1 MIKLLPLLLTLSLF
15 TIACSTPET
24 EAQTETQAETAST
37 TTSGQ
42 QTENATINLVSP
54 NSQEPVKMGE
64 NQLIVEVIDPQTQ
77 KPVAVENL
85 DVNVSMPM
93 EGEEDM
99 TSMAKVEPDAQPGRY
114 KINTNFGMKGKWNVV
129 TQVKDPKVNGQANYT
144 FDVK

>member
-1 MIKLLPLLLTLSLF
+1 MIKLLPLLLTLSFF
-15 TIACSTPET
+15 TIACSTPE

-42 QTENATINLVSP
+42 QTENAKINLVSP
-54 NSQEPVKMGE
+54 NSQEAVKMGD
-64 NQLIVEVIDPQTQ
+64 NILVVEVIDPQTQ
-77 KPVAVENL
+77 KPVAVETL

-114 KINTNFGMKGKWNVV
+114 KIKTNFGMQGKWNVV
-129 TQVKDPKVNGQANYT
+129 TQVKDPKLNGQANYT

>member
-1 MIKLLPLLLTLSLF
+1 MIKLLPLLLTLSFF
-15 TIACSTPET
+15 TIACSTPE

-37 TTSGQ
+37 TSGQ
-42 QTENATINLVSP
+42 QIESAKINLVSP
-54 NSQEPVKMGE
+54 NPQESVKMGD
-64 NQLIVEVIDPQTQ
+64 NTLVVEVIDPQTQ

-93 EGEEDM
+93 EGEEEM

-129 TQVKDPKVNGQANYT
+129 TQVKDPKLQGQANYT

>member
-1 MIKLLPLLLTLSLF
+1 MIKLLPLLLTLSFF
-15 TIACSTPET
+15 TIACSTPE
-24 EAQTETQAETAST
+24 EAQTETQTETAST
-37 TTSGQ
+37 TSGQ
-42 QTENATINLVSP
+42 QIESATINLVSP
-54 NSQEPVKMGE
+54 NPQEAVKMGD
-64 NQLIVEVIDPQTQ
+64 NTLVVEVIDPQTQ

-99 TSMAKVEPDAQPGRY
+99 TSMAKIEPDAQPGRY

>member
-1 MIKLLPLLLTLSLF
+1 MIKLLPLLLTLSFF
-15 TIACSTPET
+15 TIACSTPE
-24 EAQTETQAETAST
+24 AQTETQTETAST

-42 QTENATINLVSP
+42 QVENAKINLVSP
-54 NSQEPVKMGE
+54 NPQEAVKMGD
-64 NQLIVEVIDPQTQ
+64 NTLVVEVIDPQTQ

-114 KINTNFGMKGKWNVV
+114 KIRTNFGMKGKWIVA
-129 TQVKDPKVNGQANYT
+129 TQVIDPIVNGLAIYT

>member
-1 MIKLLPLLLTLSLF
+1 MIKLLPLLLTLSFF
-15 TIACSTPET
+15 TIACSTPE
-24 EAQTETQAETAST
+24 AQTETQTQTAA

-42 QTENATINLVSP
+42 QIESATINLVSP
-54 NSQEPVKMGE
+54 NPQDAVKMGD
-64 NQLIVEVIDPQTQ
+64 NILVVEVIDPQTQ
-77 KPVAVENL
+77 KPVAVETL

-93 EGEEDM
+93 EGQEDM

-114 KINTNFGMKGKWNVV
+114 KIRTNFGMKGKWNVA

>member
-1 MIKLLPLLLTLSLF
+1 MIKLLPLLLTLSFF
-15 TIACSTPET
+15 TIACSTPE
-24 EAQTETQAETAST
+24 EAQTETTST

-42 QTENATINLVSP
+42 QTENAKINLVSP
-54 NSQEPVKMGE
+54 NSQEAVKMGD
-64 NQLIVEVIDPQTQ
+64 NILVVEVLDPQTQ
-77 KPVAVENL
+77 KPVAVETL

-114 KINTNFGMKGKWNVV
+114 KIKTNFGMQGKWNVV
-129 TQVKDPKVNGQANYT
+129 TQVKDPKLNGQANYT

>member
-1 MIKLLPLLLTLSLF
+1 MIKLLPLLLTLSFF
-15 TIACSTPET
+15 TIACSTPE
-24 EAQTETQAETAST
+24 AQTETQTETAS

-54 NSQEPVKMGE
+54 NPQEAVKMGD
-64 NQLIVEVIDPQTQ
+64 NTLVVEIIDPQTQ
-77 KPVAVENL
+77 KPVAVETL

-93 EGEEDM
+93 EDEEDM
-99 TSMAKVEPDAQPGRY
+99 TSMAKVEPDGQPGRY
-114 KINTNFGMKGKWNVV
+114 KIKTNFGMKGKWNVA